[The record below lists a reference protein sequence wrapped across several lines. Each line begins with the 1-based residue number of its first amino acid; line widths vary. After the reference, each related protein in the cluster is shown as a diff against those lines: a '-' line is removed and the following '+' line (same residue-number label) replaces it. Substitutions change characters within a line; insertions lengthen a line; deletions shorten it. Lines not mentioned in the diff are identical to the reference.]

1 MRKAGREIYRLFT
14 MQVKIKLGQKE
25 REQEEPTLFLGVVC
39 YGVMRMIKWLACALL
54 VSDFSANLFLFHS
67 MLL

>member
-1 MRKAGREIYRLFT
+1 MRKAGREIYRLFV
-14 MQVKIKLGQKE
+14 MQIKLGQKE

-54 VSDFSANLFLFHS
+54 VSYFSASLFLFHS